1 MGHSGRPRAPVPV
14 CVSDM
19 TGLAVDCPPLYATPR
34 DPSRPTL
41 GGAVVA
47 VAEQLGTPFM
57 PWQRQVADVA
67 MEVDPA
73 TGRLAYREVVLTTP
87 RQSGKTTLELAVLVH
102 RCRTWPRSRA
112 LYSAQ
117 DRIHA
122 RLKWEDDHVA
132 ALERS
137 PFAGE
142 FKVRYQRGDE
152 AIRWHNGSRHGIT
165 APGEKAGHSD
175 VLDLAVA
182 DEAWGLEDSK
192 LEQGLSPTMV
202 TRPQPQLWVVSTA
215 GTHRSAYLRG
225 KVDAGRAR
233 VGAGHRST
241 VAYFEWSAV
250 EGSDPAD
257 PATWWATMPALGH
270 TVTEQTIA
278 AEFERLELAD
288 FCRAYLNWWPGEI
301 PADWQVIAEADWLAL
316 ADPASAAVDP
326 VAFAADVTP
335 DRSAAAIAVAGV
347 RPDGLGHVE
356 VVDHRPGTGW
366 VVGRL
371 VELADRWQPCAIV
384 VDDTGPAGS
393 LIPPLEAAE
402 LEVARPTTR
411 ARAAADSGFYDAV
424 VNGALRYRPGPHGPA
439 LDAAVA
445 GAAKRP
451 LGDSWAWA
459 RRGLSVDISPLVA
472 VSLARWGH
480 ATRAHKHNPGPSI
493 YL

>member
-1 MGHSGRPRAPVPV
+1 MQLLWVAVV
-14 CVSDM
+14 
-19 TGLAVDCPPLYATPR
+19 TGLALDCPPLYGTRR
-34 DPSRPTL
+34 DPSRDTL
-41 GGAVVA
+41 GGAVAA
-47 VAEQLGTPFM
+47 VADQLGVPFM

-132 ALERS
+132 TLERS
-137 PFAGE
+137 PFADE

-182 DEAWGLEDSK
+182 DEAWGLEDSR

-215 GTHRSAYLRG
+215 GTHKSAYLRA

-241 VAYFEWSAV
+241 VAYFEWSAP
-250 EGSDPAD
+250 EGSDPGD
-257 PATWWATMPALGH
+257 PSTWWATMPALGH
-270 TVTEQTIA
+270 TVTEPTVA
-278 AEFERLELAD
+278 AEFERLDLAD

-301 PADWQVIAEADWLAL
+301 PADWQVIAEADWVAL
-316 ADPASAAVDP
+316 ADP

-371 VELADRWQPCAIV
+371 VELAGKWSPCAIV

-393 LIPPLEAAE
+393 LIAPLEAAD
-402 LEVARPTTR
+402 LEVVKPSTR

-424 VNGALRYRPGPHGPA
+424 VERSLRYVPRPG

-480 ATRAHKHNPGPSI
+480 ATRAHLHNREPSI

>member
-1 MGHSGRPRAPVPV
+1 
-14 CVSDM
+14 M
-19 TGLAVDCPPLYATPR
+19 TALLSTDCPPLYGTPR
-34 DPSRPTL
+34 DPSRDTL
-41 GGAVVA
+41 GGAVA
-47 VAEQLGTPFM
+47 AIAADLGTPFM

-67 MEVDPA
+67 MEVDPVS
-73 TGRLAYREVVLTTP
+73 GRLAYREVVVTTP
-87 RQSGKTTLELAVLVH
+87 RQSGKTTLELAAMVH
-102 RCRTWPRSRA
+102 RCRTWPRSRV

-152 AIRWHNGSRHGIT
+152 AIRWDNGSRHGIT

-225 KVDAGRAR
+225 KVDRGRQF
-233 VGAGHRST
+233 VVPSTTKST
-241 VAYFEWSAV
+241 VAYFEWSAG
-250 EGSDPAD
+250 EGSDPGD
-257 PATWWATMPALGH
+257 PATWRSCMPALGH
-270 TVTEQTIA
+270 TVTEPTIA

-288 FCRAYLNWWPGEI
+288 FCRAYLNWWPSAI
-301 PADWQVIAEADWLAL
+301 PADWQVVDETAWLAL
-316 ADPASAAVDP
+316 ADPGSAAVDP

-347 RPDGLGHVE
+347 RPDGVGHVE

-371 VELADRWQPCAIV
+371 VELAAKWGPCAIV

-393 LIPPLEAAE
+393 LVAPLEAAE
-402 LEVARPTTR
+402 LDVARPTTR

-424 VNGALRYRPGPHGPA
+424 VNGTLRYRPGPHGPA

-451 LGDSWAWA
+451 LGDAWAWA
-459 RRGLSVDISPLVA
+459 RRGLSVDICPLVA

-493 YL
+493 YF

>member
-1 MGHSGRPRAPVPV
+1 
-14 CVSDM
+14 
-19 TGLAVDCPPLYATPR
+19 L
-34 DPSRPTL
+34 
-41 GGAVVA
+41 
-47 VAEQLGTPFM
+47 
-57 PWQRQVADVA
+57 
-67 MEVDPA
+67 
-73 TGRLAYREVVLTTP
+73 LAYREVDLTTP

-102 RCRTWPRSRA
+102 CCRTWARSRA

-132 ALERS
+132 TLERS

-182 DEAWGLEDSK
+182 DEAWGLEDSR

-215 GTHRSAYLRG
+215 GTHRSGYLRG

-233 VGAGHRST
+233 VGTGHRST
-241 VAYFEWSAV
+241 VAYFEWSAP
-250 EGSDPAD
+250 EGSDPGD
-257 PATWWATMPALGH
+257 PTTWWATMPALGH
-270 TVTEQTIA
+270 TVREDTIA
-278 AEFERLELAD
+278 AEFERLDLAD

-301 PADWQVIAEADWLAL
+301 PADWQVISEADWLHL
-316 ADPASAAVDP
+316 ADPASTAVDP

-335 DRSAAAIAVAGV
+335 DRSAAAIAVAGR
-347 RPDGLGHVE
+347 RPDGLGHAE

-371 VELADRWQPCAIV
+371 VELAAKWAPCAIV
-384 VDDTGPAGS
+384 IDDTGPAAS
-393 LIPPLEAAE
+393 LVAPLEAAE
-402 LEVARPTTR
+402 LEVLKPSTR
-411 ARAAADSGFYDAV
+411 ARAAADSGLYDAV
-424 VNGALRYRPGPHGPA
+424 AEGSLRYVPRPA

-459 RRGLSVDISPLVA
+459 RRGLSVDICPLVA

-480 ATRAHKHNPGPSI
+480 ATRAHLHNREPSI

>member
-1 MGHSGRPRAPVPV
+1 
-14 CVSDM
+14 M
-19 TGLAVDCPPLYATPR
+19 TTLAVDCPPLYATPR

-41 GGAVVA
+41 GGAVA
-47 VAEQLGTPFM
+47 EIAEQLGTPFM
-57 PWQRQVADVA
+57 PWQQLLADVA

-73 TGRLAYREVVLTTP
+73 TGLLAYREIDATLP

-102 RCRTWPRSRA
+102 RCRTWARSRV

-122 RLKWEDDHVA
+122 RSKWEDDHVA

-152 AIRWHNGSRHGIT
+152 AIRWANGSRHGIT
-165 APGEKAGHSD
+165 APNEKAGHSD
-175 VLDLAVA
+175 VLDVAVA
-182 DEAWGLEDSK
+182 DEAWGLEDAR
-192 LEQGLSPTMV
+192 LEQGLSPTMI

-241 VAYFEWSAV
+241 VAYFEWSAP

-257 PATWWATMPALGH
+257 PATWASCMPALGH
-270 TVTEQTIA
+270 TVTLAAVE
-278 AEFERLELAD
+278 AEFERLDLAD

-301 PADWQVIAEADWLAL
+301 PADWQVIAEDLWRAL
-316 ADPASAAVDP
+316 ADPDSAPVDP

-335 DRSAAAIAVAGV
+335 DRSHAAIGVAG
-347 RPDGLGHVE
+347 RRLDGLGHAE

-366 VVGRL
+366 VAGRL

-393 LIPPLEAAE
+393 LVAPLEEAG
-402 LEVARPTTR
+402 LEVLKPTTR

-424 VNGALRYRPGPHGPA
+424 TDSRALRYVPHPA

-451 LGDSWAWA
+451 LGDAWAWA
-459 RRGLSVDISPLVA
+459 RRGLTVDICPLVA
-472 VSLARWGH
+472 ISLASWGY
-480 ATRAHKHNPGPSI
+480 ATRAHLHNREPSV
-493 YL
+493 YF